1 MADIHPPGRTAA
13 SRAAAVVAAD
23 VGDGEGSGPTGPLR
37 RDDHL
42 GAREAPMG
50 LRQGVATGGAAT
62 LTLMAALSGLEELQV
77 AVLGVLAPDLARFLH
92 LGDHAM
98 VVVAVATT
106 VLFALG
112 AVPLASLAGRVRR
125 TSLIGWCTLAF
136 AGAAAVS
143 GLASGAAGLFAARVG
158 AGIAGISSVPVA
170 NSLLADTY
178 PIGVRGRVAGVR
190 AAAARAVAAVGCG
203 LVALATSSLGAT
215 ELWRVVSL
223 VVGALAAVVALGV
236 LRLRGAPRGRWEQL
250 DVLGRVI
257 DPGGSDHDV
266 PMSTEVALAQLTQV
280 RTLRNVVAAFTAI
293 GFVLFPREVLAAFEL
308 DRRFDLDAGARSL
321 VVVATGLVV
330 VCVLAV
336 AGRVFDRLFR
346 DDPARLTTALAWLLL
361 PLAVLVPLQFAMPNA
376 FLFSVVG
383 ALGTASAATGLA
395 MAMPLLQQV
404 LPPPLRTLGSAVGAL
419 YIFGVGV
426 LGGAVLSVLLA
437 GAFGERT
444 AVSVL
449 TVPAALLG
457 WATLLG
463 AGQAVRQDV
472 AAVVAEVRRAG
483 AAGATVAVRGADRTG
498 PSEIPVLAVSELDV
512 GYGSVQVLFDVSFQV
527 RRGETLA
534 LLGTNGGGK
543 STVLRTI
550 AGLLTPTRGSV
561 WLDGRDIT
569 WTTPE
574 WRAAAGI
581 QLLPGGHGVFPSMS
595 VAENL
600 EMGAY
605 LLRGDRQRQR
615 QRVEGVLEL
624 FPALAE
630 RRAQVAGSMS
640 GGQQQQLALARVLLH
655 EPEVLIIDELSLG
668 LAPVVVAEL
677 LEVVERLQSER
688 GQTIVVVEQS
698 LDVALSIADRAVF
711 MEKGQVRF
719 EGPAAELA
727 DRHDLVRA
735 VFFGG
740 RRDTGP
746 PPPGGPDTGAPAS
759 GGST

>member
-1 MADIHPPGRTAA
+1 MADLHPPGHTAAARTAA
-13 SRAAAVVAAD
+13 IVAAD
-23 VGDGEGSGPTGPLR
+23 VVDDRGRAPSGPLTR
-37 RDDHL
+37 EEHL
-42 GAREAPMG
+42 GAREEPMG
-50 LRQGVATGGAAT
+50 LRQGLATGGAAT
-62 LTLMAALSGLEELQV
+62 LVWLAASSGLEELQV

-92 LGDHAM
+92 VGDHAM
-98 VVVAVATT
+98 VVLTVATT

-125 TSLIGWCTLAF
+125 TSLIGWCTLGF
-136 AGAAAVS
+136 AGAAALS
-143 GLASGAAGLFAARVG
+143 GVVSGAAGLFAARVG
-158 AGIAGISSVPVA
+158 AGISGLSSVPVA

-178 PIGVRGRVAGVR
+178 PIGVRGRVAGAR
-190 AAAARAVAAVGCG
+190 AAAARAVAVVGCA
-203 LVALATSSLGAT
+203 LVALSVSSLGAT
-215 ELWRVVSL
+215 DLWRGVSL
-223 VVGALAAVVALGV
+223 AVGAMAVVVALGV
-236 LRLRGAPRGRWEQL
+236 LRLRGASRGRWEQL
-250 DVLGRVI
+250 DVLGREI
-257 DPGGSDHDV
+257 DPGDPDDA
-266 PMSTEVALAQLTQV
+266 PMSTEVALAQVAQV
-280 RTLRNVVAAFTAI
+280 RTLRNVVAAFTTI
-293 GFVLFPREVLAAFEL
+293 GFVLFPREVLATFEL
-308 DRRFDLDAGARSL
+308 ERRFGLDAPARGL
-321 VVVATGLVV
+321 VVVVTGVVV
-330 VCVLAV
+330 VCVLGV
-336 AGRVFDRLFR
+336 AGRMFDRLFR

-361 PLAVLVPLQFAMPNA
+361 PLAVLVPLQFAMPDA
-376 FLFSVVG
+376 LLFGVVG
-383 ALGTASAATGLA
+383 ALGTVSAATGLA

-404 LPPPLRTLGSAVGAL
+404 LPPRLRTLGSAVGAL
-419 YIFGVGV
+419 YIFGVGA

-463 AGQAVRQDV
+463 SGQAVRQDV
-472 AAVVAEVRRAG
+472 AAVVAGVRRAG
-483 AAGATVAVRGADRTG
+483 AAGASVAVRGSDGLEPAET
-498 PSEIPVLAVSELDV
+498 PALAVSELDV
-512 GYGSVQVLFDVSFQV
+512 GYGPVQVLFDVSFQV

-574 WRAAAGI
+574 WRAGAGI

-605 LLRGDRQRQR
+605 LLRGDRRRQR
-615 QRVEGVLEL
+615 SRVEGVLEL
-624 FPALAE
+624 FPALAD
-630 RRAQVAGSMS
+630 RRAQTAGSMS

-655 EPEVLIIDELSLG
+655 EPEVLIVDELSLG

-719 EGPAAELA
+719 EGPAAQLA
-727 DRHDLVRA
+727 ERHDLVRA

-740 RRDTGP
+740 RRDADQPPRGRADPAPGP
-746 PPPGGPDTGAPAS
+746 SGPT
-759 GGST
+759 